1 MKPTQARAVRQH
13 VTEERII
20 EAALA
25 LIHDEPSGTFTL
37 AKLAKRLGIS
47 TPSLYSHVPSK
58 QYIIER
64 VRSRVVAEISCEAFA
79 TAPWDEALADWARS
93 YANAF
98 VKHPETI
105 PLLTTNP
112 VQAPELIAQYETIA
126 EALLA
131 VGWPREEIIPVFT
144 VVESFVMGSVLDL
157 VAPVQ
162 MVQPVDGDDYPTL
175 RSLLGG
181 REVDI
186 LRAQH
191 TFELGVGALID
202 GLRGRLGRLGRLTG
216 V

>member
-1 MKPTQARAVRQH
+1 MKPTPPRAVRQH

-25 LIHDEPSGTFTL
+25 LIHDEPSGAFTL

-64 VRSRVVAEISCEAFA
+64 VRSRVVAEISCASFGA
-79 TAPWDEALADWARS
+79 QPWDVALADWARS
-93 YANAF
+93 YASAF

-112 VQAPELIAQYETIA
+112 VQAPELIAQYDTIA
-126 EALLA
+126 EVLLEA
-131 VGWPREEIIPVFT
+131 GWPREEIIAVFT

-162 MVQPVDGDDYPTL
+162 MVQPAGDDEYPTL
-175 RSLLGG
+175 RALLGDSG
-181 REVDI
+181 GDL

-191 TFELGVGALID
+191 TFELGVEVLIE
-202 GLRGRLGRLGRLTG
+202 GLRGRLARLTAD
-216 V
+216 

>member
-1 MKPTQARAVRQH
+1 MTGPRAVRQH
-13 VTEERII
+13 ITEERIV

-25 LIHDEPSGTFTL
+25 LIHDEPSGSFTL
-37 AKLAKRLGIS
+37 AKLAKRLHIS
-47 TPSLYSHVPSK
+47 APTIYSHVPNK

-64 VRSRVVAEISCEAFA
+64 VRSRVVAEIDCSSFERL
-79 TAPWDEALADWARS
+79 PWDQALADWARS

-112 VQAPELIAQYETIA
+112 VQAPELVRQYEVIA
-126 EALLA
+126 AALLEA
-131 VGWPREEIIPVFT
+131 GWPRDEIIAVFT

-162 MVQPVDGDDYPTL
+162 MVQPADGEEYPLL
-175 RSLLGG
+175 RSLLG
-181 REVDI
+181 ESADV

-191 TFELGVGALID
+191 TFELGIETMID
-202 GLRGRLGRLGRLTG
+202 GLRRRLERVAVRR